1 MTQTMQQAREK
12 KRRRTFGSLWK
23 RVLEIGL
30 LDLLLGFCLRRS
42 FTAAGVLKVT
52 PGWPLPCIINSGGRI
67 EAESCRFFPGVRIEC
82 WKDAVLKI
90 GKGTYFNRGTEIVAS
105 HAVSIGADCK
115 IARDVIIMDTDQHP
129 TDATGLKMESVIIE
143 DRVWLGSRAIVL
155 KGVCIGHDSIIG
167 AGSVVT
173 KSVPPYSVVVG
184 QAAKVIKTLQPIDS
198 ISPVAERVDIKV

>member
-1 MTQTMQQAREK
+1 MTQTIQPVQEG
-12 KRRRTFGSLWK
+12 KRNRTFGSFWK
-23 RVLEIGL
+23 RMFEVGL

-42 FTAAGVLKVT
+42 FAVAGVLKVT
-52 PGWPLPCIINSGGRI
+52 PGWPLPRIINSGGRI

-82 WKDAVLKI
+82 WHGAVLKI

-105 HAVSIGADCK
+105 SAVFIGADCK

-129 TDATGLKMESVIIE
+129 LDATGLKMNPVVIE

-155 KGVCIGHDSIIG
+155 KGVCIGHDSIVG
-167 AGSVVT
+167 AGAIVT

-184 QAAKVIKTLQPIDS
+184 PAARVIKTLQP
-198 ISPVAERVDIKV
+198 